1 MKRRLEDTRSQS
13 SGEQMDTEDDPNVLE
28 TDMLREQEKNK
39 LEDDESLDSDSHRRN
54 PKKCPRKSDSD
65 EEDPSDHHL
74 KRIRFAEGDSPE
86 CDATS
91 SKASLGSD
99 PVPKCATR
107 SISKDDRFFVP
118 EFEQP
123 GDEAQF
129 MERVRNQKICLE
141 NVVVSDLKVTGTV
154 RVLNMGFSKE
164 VAVRYSLNEWA
175 CFFEEKADYIPESS
189 DDVTDKFS
197 FSITPQCMRD
207 GGRLIFVLR
216 YSVNGEE
223 FWDNNRHRNYIMKYQ
238 QKRPRPKERLI

>member
-1 MKRRLEDTRSQS
+1 
-13 SGEQMDTEDDPNVLE
+13 MDTEDEETNPNVLE

-39 LEDDESLDSDSHRRN
+39 LEDDESLDSDSHRR
-54 PKKCPRKSDSD
+54 PQKKCPRKSDSD
-65 EEDPSDHHL
+65 EDPSDHLL
-74 KRIRFAEGDSPE
+74 KKIRVTEGDSPE
-86 CDATS
+86 CEATS

-107 SISKDDRFFVP
+107 SISKDDPFFVP

-123 GDEAQF
+123 GDEAEF
-129 MERVRNQKICLE
+129 MERVHNQKSCLE

-175 CFFEEKADYIPESS
+175 CFFEEEAEYLPESS
-189 DDVTDKFS
+189 DGVTDKFS

-207 GGRLIFVLR
+207 GERLIFVLR
-216 YSVNGEE
+216 YKVNGQQ

-238 QKRPRPKERLI
+238 QKRPRPKEGLI